1 MDFNAVNQFIKDITR
16 NNQVAGTVDVVQ
28 GVGEGGSHSGKRG
41 RNVESR
47 QKGRAKNVNRRAA
60 AADDDEGD
68 SRRTITTRKR
78 PAEDWVSDKAP
89 AVLSSGGSEN
99 EGLPLM
105 SIPERKRERE
115 KRRREGL
122 NLKFNELA
130 LMLPRSANGRLD
142 KEGILIEVM
151 DNLKRL
157 NKVIMEL
164 NMQNQ
169 NLKSEIDELR
179 QEKAELRT
187 DKTYVR
193 AELDAA
199 REEINTLKAD
209 HLMLWRKLRQQVN
222 DSMAMGRPSNPSD
235 PMLDVALRTK
245 LLGEGNSSEELQ
257 ELNNVD
263 TSKVTS
269 HNECA

>member
-1 MDFNAVNQFIKDITR
+1 MDFNAVNDFIKDITADEPA
-16 NNQVAGTVDVVQ
+16 AGTVDVEQ
-28 GVGEGGSHSGKRG
+28 GGIEGGRRSRKRV

-47 QKGRAKNVNRRAA
+47 QQGRAKNLNRRAA

-68 SRRTITTRKR
+68 SRRTIMTRKR

-105 SIPERKRERE
+105 SLPERKRERE

-130 LMLPRSANGRLD
+130 LMLPRSGNGKLD

-157 NKVIMEL
+157 NRMIMEL

-169 NLKSEIDELR
+169 DLKSEIDELR

-199 REEINTLKAD
+199 REEIKTLKAD
-209 HLMLWRKLRQQVN
+209 HLMLWQKLRQEVCE
-222 DSMAMGRPSNPSD
+222 
-235 PMLDVALRTK
+235 RTTTIASIIGK
-245 LLGEGNSSEELQ
+245 NGNFSYSSTRFLF
-257 ELNNVD
+257 
-263 TSKVTS
+263 SGS
-269 HNECA
+269 YCR